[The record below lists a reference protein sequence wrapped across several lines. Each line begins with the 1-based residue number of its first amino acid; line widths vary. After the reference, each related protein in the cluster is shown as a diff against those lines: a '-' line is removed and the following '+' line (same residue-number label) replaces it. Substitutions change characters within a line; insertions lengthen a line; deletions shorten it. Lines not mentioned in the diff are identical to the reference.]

1 MAKSNEREVL
11 VELHDWRSIQGMR
24 GGNGIQCSGRI
35 EDNAGNRSTVVQIS
49 DIQSIQQI
57 IRNGTYCT
65 VPVQLFSLSVTCRRG
80 APARFQLRY
89 HRTYRI

>member
-35 EDNAGNRSTVVQIS
+35 EDNAGNGSTVVQVS
-49 DIQSIQQI
+49 DIQYST
-57 IRNGTYCT
+57 NY
-65 VPVQLFSLSVTCRRG
+65 
-80 APARFQLRY
+80 
-89 HRTYRI
+89 